1 MTEERGAY
9 HRSGLSQPV
18 PVLLHSQGGQGL
30 GLAVL
35 ESLSSAHVRLL
46 ADAAA
51 EAGSLLTLAPGPGH
65 PLAGQRLS
73 FRVVGC
79 EALPRG
85 GHRVRGAFARRL
97 TEAEVRALA
106 GGA

>member
-9 HRSGLSQPV
+9 NRSGLSQPV
-18 PVLLHSQGGQGL
+18 PVPLLSPLGQAL

-35 ESLSSAHVRLL
+35 ESLSSKHVRLL
-46 ADAAA
+46 AQA
-51 EAGSLLTLAPGPGH
+51 EAEPGALLTLAPGPGH

-73 FRVVGC
+73 FRVTRC

-85 GHRVRGAFARRL
+85 GHRVGGAFARRL
-97 TEAEVRALA
+97 TEVEVQALA
-106 GGA
+106 GS